1 MPALS
6 LRLATKALAA
16 AAGFEKVLTLRS
28 CFNGGAEGATARP
41 TNWSHFYFSFFSVM
55 CISTSRG
62 DR

>member
-41 TNWSHFYFSFFSVM
+41 TNWSHF
-55 CISTSRG
+55 
-62 DR
+62 